1 MVALKSRSAKASS
14 GRNFFDE
21 EKALQAQ
28 IAELKDFVDHGADRE
43 REAQDERA
51 RTLPPPSEIQDR
63 KREKEFMGQLSRG
76 EIANRKRSQATNGLL
91 LVLLTLAIFAL
102 GAWIYSVV
110 QV

>member
-1 MVALKSRSAKASS
+1 MVALKSRPSKSS
-14 GRNFFDE
+14 SLDGVSTD
-21 EKALQAQ
+21 EKALQAR
-28 IAELKDFVDHGADRE
+28 IAALQDFLDHGEERE
-43 REAQDERA
+43 REAQDEMT

-63 KREKEFMGQLSRG
+63 IREKEFMLRLSRG
-76 EIANRKRSQATNGLL
+76 EMANEKRSQASNGLL